1 MKIPRIVAVSLALLA
16 GAPAFALAQGA
27 GPLGY
32 AREEFLAVQL
42 GANLFLALGIIA
54 AALHADRTSPRRT
67 LTFGAL
73 LAVDSRPGAGTR
85 WRLEVPPDG
94 Q

>member
-1 MKIPRIVAVSLALLA
+1 MAQECLRNAGRHSRAENIDVDLARVGDDIRLEVLDDGVGFDPRAVLDEPGEGHFGVRVIRDLA
-16 GAPAFALAQGA
+16 
-27 GPLGY
+27 
-32 AREEFLAVQL
+32 
-42 GANLFLALGIIA
+42 
-54 AALHADRTSPRRT
+54 ADY
-67 LTFGAL
+67 GAL

>member
-1 MKIPRIVAVSLALLA
+1 MRDLA
-16 GAPAFALAQGA
+16 
-27 GPLGY
+27 
-32 AREEFLAVQL
+32 
-42 GANLFLALGIIA
+42 
-54 AALHADRTSPRRT
+54 AD
-67 LTFGAL
+67 FGAL